1 MQSCAILGFHRWARR
16 HPIGVASIIGR
27 SCMSLR
33 RTTLVALTSAAAL
46 AFATQASLAQN
57 QVFKIGLIASYTGAF
72 ATWGP
77 QFQNA
82 IEAYQAVNG
91 KTVKGPKGET
101 IEVQIVTRDPASQGG
116 DKAKQLAE
124 ELVLREK
131 VKLLTGFELSPQA
144 LAVGPIGTEAKVPIV
159 IMNAAT
165 SSITRSSPY
174 FVRTSTTVPQW
185 SESMGKWAYANGI
198 RKVYTIT
205 TDYAPG
211 HDAEAYFTKAF
222 KEAGGQIIGSA
233 KSPIQETNFG
243 VYMEKVLQAKP
254 DALYMFQP
262 GGSPSIAFVKAY
274 TERGLKAAGIQLL
287 GNGEFAEL
295 FLPNFTDDVIGV
307 ISVNHYTETNSLP
320 ENKQMRDQLT
330 KMYGA
335 KGVTDIAS
343 VAAWDGMQLI
353 YMALKANGANAEGMK
368 YIDAMKGKEI
378 KSPRGPIMIDPVERD
393 IVQNIYIRRIDKKD
407 GKLVNTDIDTVK
419 MVKDPWKIDHPAKA

>member
-1 MQSCAILGFHRWARR
+1 MSVTR
-16 HPIGVASIIGR
+16 HPS
-27 SCMSLR
+27 R
-33 RTTLVALTSAAAL
+33 RTVIATGAAAAATLAAPRIGSAAE
-46 AFATQASLAQN
+46 S
-57 QVFKIGLIASYTGAF
+57 FKIGLIASYTGAF

-77 QFQNA
+77 QFENA
-82 IEAYQAVNG
+82 INAYQAIYG
-91 KTVKGPKGET
+91 KSVKGPKGED
-101 IEVQIVTRDPASQGG
+101 IEVQIVPRDAASGG
-116 DKAKQLAE
+116 PDKAKQLAE
-124 ELVLREK
+124 DLVLREK
-131 VKLLTGFELSPQA
+131 VKMLAGFELSPHA
-144 LAVGPIGTEAKVPIV
+144 MAVGDIATQAKVPVV

-165 SSITRSSPY
+165 SSITRGSPY
-174 FVRTSTTVPQW
+174 YVRTSCTIPQW
-185 SESMGKWAYANGI
+185 SSTMGTWATKNGI
-198 RKVYTIT
+198 KKAYVIT
-205 TDYAPG
+205 SDYAPG
-211 HDAEAYFTKAF
+211 HDANEYFIKAF
-222 KEAGGQIIGSA
+222 KASGGEIVGTD
-233 KSPIQETNFG
+233 KTPIQETNFG
-243 VYMEKVLQAKP
+243 VYMEKALQAKP
-254 DALYMFQP
+254 DAVYMFQP

-274 TERGLKAAGIQLL
+274 SERGLKAAGIKLL

-378 KSPRGPIMIDPVERD
+378 KSPRGPILIDPVERD

-407 GKLVNTDIDTVK
+407 GKLVNTDIETVK